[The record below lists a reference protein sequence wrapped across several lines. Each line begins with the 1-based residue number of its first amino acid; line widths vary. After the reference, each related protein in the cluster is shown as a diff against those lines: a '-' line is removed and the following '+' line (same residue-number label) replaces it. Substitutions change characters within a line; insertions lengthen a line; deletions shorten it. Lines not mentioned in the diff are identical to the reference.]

1 MHATMKRSFEYK
13 TDRRTVIR
21 TVLLC
26 VLFVVIAVAL
36 VFLYKGGYLSA
47 WFTSVII
54 ALVALM
60 TLSIPRRIVLLDH
73 TLEIQ
78 CILDITEIN
87 IREIASVRRVDRR
100 RMRWI
105 VPLLGG
111 IGFFGYYGKYF
122 DLKEFDTVNMYASE
136 WNNFVEIT
144 DIYDSRTYV
153 SCREADELI
162 AATYANTG
170 FIAQNVYL
178 FCASESLATVVRAM
192 VDRDKLAAAMALPDN
207 SMITLVQTVGYPAA
221 K

>member
-162 AATYANTG
+162 AA
-170 FIAQNVYL
+170 IAQ
-178 FCASESLATVVRAM
+178 AKA
-192 VDRDKLAAAMALPDN
+192 DDKGRIVHDLDDDEDGGN
-207 SMITLVQTVGYPAA
+207 NDTD